1 MQNIGIVG
9 GGIGGLTLALACRE
23 SGLTDISVYEQS
35 AAPEIA
41 GHGILLS
48 PNATRVLYALGLK
61 EALTDAA
68 CQSDALHYR
77 SHRTGYQI
85 SMRPLGAFA
94 EARYGA
100 PFYQLLR
107 SDLIRL
113 LTERLYEREIDV
125 HYGWRC
131 TGLGQS
137 AEAVGLTSES
147 GETRQHDLA
156 VGSDGVHSH
165 VRRFMHEEV
174 PPTFTGH
181 VAWRGTTPVAD
192 LPAQFDSRPA
202 TIWLGPGR
210 HITHYPVRGGDLLAF
225 TAVVETAVPGEESWY
240 QTGEREILAEQFQE
254 WHPVIQAL
262 VDASQDLH
270 HWPLYDRA
278 PLARWTD
285 GHVTL
290 LGDAC
295 HPALP
300 YLSQGAALAIEDA
313 WVLSRMLETWE
324 EDIASG
330 LSEYE
335 RYRRPR
341 AARVQAGSRQEARSL
356 HLSDR
361 WQIRWRN
368 LRMALGSRY
377 LPEITMERYDWLY
390 GYDCVKGFG

>member
-1 MQNIGIVG
+1 V
-9 GGIGGLTLALACRE
+9 
-23 SGLTDISVYEQS
+23 SDISVYEQ
-35 AAPEIA
+35 AAEPVVA

-61 EALTDAA
+61 TALNNIGF
-68 CQSDALHYR
+68 QSDALHYR
-77 SHRTGYQI
+77 SHRSGYQI
-85 SMRPLGAFA
+85 AMRPLGPFA

-100 PFYQLLR
+100 PFCQVLR

-113 LTERLYEREIDV
+113 LTERLRELEIDV
-125 HYGWRC
+125 RYDWRC
-131 TGLGQS
+131 SSLTQIEG
-137 AEAVGLTSES
+137 AVSLASGS
-147 GETRQHDLA
+147 GETRRHDLVA
-156 VGSDGVHSH
+156 GSDGVHSH
-165 VRRFMHEEV
+165 VRSFMHTEA

-181 VAWRGTTPVAD
+181 VAWRGITPAAD
-192 LPAQFDSRPA
+192 LPAQFNSVPA

-210 HITHYPVRGGDLLAF
+210 HIVHYPVRDGDLLAF
-225 TAVVETAVPGEESWY
+225 TAVVENSEQAEESWF
-240 QTGEREILAEQFQE
+240 QRGERKALAEQFKD

-262 VDASQDLH
+262 VNASEDLH
-270 HWPLYDRA
+270 HWPLYDRT
-278 PLARWTD
+278 PLARWTES
-285 GHVTL
+285 HVTL

-295 HPALP
+295 HPVLP

-324 EDIASG
+324 EDTASA

-341 AARVQAGSRQEARSL
+341 AARVQAGSRREGENL
-356 HLSDR
+356 HLRDP

-377 LPEITMERYDWLY
+377 LPEIAMERYDWLY